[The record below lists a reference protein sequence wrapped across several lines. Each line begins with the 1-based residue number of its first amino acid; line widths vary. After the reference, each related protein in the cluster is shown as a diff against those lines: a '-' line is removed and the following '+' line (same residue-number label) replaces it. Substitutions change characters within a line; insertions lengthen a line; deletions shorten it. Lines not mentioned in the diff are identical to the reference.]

1 MVSVRK
7 HSKWLNFMSCLI
19 QELLKTSN
27 LIIST
32 YFDLG
37 IAIAFPVHTKH
48 NPETID
54 FCRGICTRLH
64 GTIGG
69 A

>member
-1 MVSVRK
+1 MGEF
-7 HSKWLNFMSCLI
+7 HFMSD
-19 QELLKTSN
+19 SG
-27 LIIST
+27 IIKNFQLHYST